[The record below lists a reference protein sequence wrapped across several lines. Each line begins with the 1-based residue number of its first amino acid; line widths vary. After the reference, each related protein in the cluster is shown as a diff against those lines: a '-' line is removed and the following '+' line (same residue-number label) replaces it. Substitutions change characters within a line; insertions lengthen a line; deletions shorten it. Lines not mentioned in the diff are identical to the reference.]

1 MMPQGAI
8 LFSYLEIE
16 AIGTNCGS
24 RMGGVHSLANHSV
37 RSNELTV
44 LMYCTEILLNP
55 QHEFR
60 PLTSQP
66 NAEQKITRNLAIT
79 IFSRLD
85 GPFMINARI
94 RELCLVMK
102 FA

>member
-16 AIGTNCGS
+16 AIGHGANGGS
-24 RMGGVHSLANHSV
+24 RIGGVYSLANHSV
-37 RSNELTV
+37 LSNKLTV

-66 NAEQKITRNLAIT
+66 NAEQKITRI
-79 IFSRLD
+79 
-85 GPFMINARI
+85 
-94 RELCLVMK
+94 
-102 FA
+102 